1 MKILEKDDSTAVDA
15 FEILSEYDESELNH
29 IQREN
34 LEFLRKNLK
43 IKDKESFEELKKELS
58 EVDSLKEKH
67 VIKLLELL
75 PTHEKEVKTILSKER
90 IKLEDAEVENIIDI
104 CQSYKN

>member
-1 MKILEKDDSTAVDA
+1 MKLLEKDDSTALDA
-15 FEILSEYDESELNH
+15 FEILSEYDENELNR

-67 VIKLLELL
+67 VLKLLELL

-90 IKLEDAEVENIIDI
+90 IKLEDTEVKNIIDI